1 MIIRKIINTIFLVI
15 IFCCVFWSVFTEFRF
30 KNFAESNV
38 SIVPSNI
45 RVGLMREIPS
55 ISFCVQGDYV
65 IAEGYHGDLIVAATA
80 GQKYT
85 VTKTDEGLALFEGDR
100 LLGVFSNNIA
110 VKKVITEVAIL
121 NADLALS
128 KRTSGA
134 GLAIIDGSYRITG
147 MAKNF
152 SSYSVI
158 SAKGMSELK
167 ASDELHLVNIIG
179 DQNRRYRGEFE
190 FRSDENGITVI
201 NTLPI
206 EEYLYGVVPCEMPA
220 EWPKEALKA
229 QAIASRTYALY
240 SLGKYSLHGFDVL
253 ATQLDQVYKGYDY
266 EDERTTNAV
275 KATEGQVL
283 VFDGQPILAT
293 FFSSSGG
300 FTGNSEDIWKQ
311 YVPYLR
317 AKKDIYDY
325 NEKHY
330 NWSVTMTPEELA
342 LQFTSRGY
350 PYSYVTDIEEI
361 ERDATGSRIKVMRIT
376 GLCPEGQ
383 FKQEEIYNADRVR
396 FALGLK
402 SSLFSMEKTYDENGR
417 LVLVTFNGSGW
428 GHGVGMSQHGAKGMA
443 EKGYSYYDILNF
455 YYTGVEIDY
464 NYGGW

>member
-1 MIIRKIINTIFLVI
+1 
-15 IFCCVFWSVFTEFRF
+15 
-30 KNFAESNV
+30 
-38 SIVPSNI
+38 
-45 RVGLMREIPS
+45 
-55 ISFCVQGDYV
+55 VQGDYV
-65 IAEGYHGDLIVAATA
+65 ITEGYYGDLIVAATA

-85 VTKTDEGLALFEGDR
+85 VTKTDEGLALFEGDN
-100 LLGVFSNNIA
+100 LLGIFSNNIA
-110 VKKVITEVAIL
+110 VKKVITKVAIL

-147 MAKNF
+147 MAKDF

-167 ASDELHLVNIIG
+167 TSDELHLVNIID
-179 DQNRRYRGEFE
+179 DQNQSRRYRGEIE

-220 EWPKEALKA
+220 EWPEEALKA
-229 QAIASRTYALY
+229 QTVVSRTYALY
-240 SLGKYSLHGFDVL
+240 SLGQYLLHGFDVL
-253 ATQLDQVYKGYDY
+253 ATQLNQVYKGYDY
-266 EDERTTNAV
+266 EDEKTTNAV
-275 KATEGQVL
+275 KTTEGQVL
-283 VFDGQPILAT
+283 VFDGQPILAA
-293 FFSSSGG
+293 FFSCSGG

-342 LQFTSRGY
+342 LQLTSRDY

-361 ERDATGSRIKVMRIT
+361 ERDVTGSRLR
-376 GLCPEGQ
+376 
-383 FKQEEIYNADRVR
+383 
-396 FALGLK
+396 
-402 SSLFSMEKTYDENGR
+402 
-417 LVLVTFNGSGW
+417 
-428 GHGVGMSQHGAKGMA
+428 
-443 EKGYSYYDILNF
+443 
-455 YYTGVEIDY
+455 
-464 NYGGW
+464 